1 MTLVKVC
8 GITRYQD
15 AELAL
20 ELGADALGFIF
31 AASPRRISPDAARS
45 LVARLGERTMALGPV
60 GVFVGA
66 HASPDWPL
74 AKPFVRALQAHG
86 EESPAFL
93 GGLTGITRIK
103 VFRIAGP
110 EDLEGI
116 EAYSSVADYFMLDTK
131 VNGVAGGTGRAF
143 EWGLLEGRTF
153 SRPIILAGGL
163 THENVGDA
171 IRRVRPFA
179 VDAASGTEESPG
191 KKDPVK
197 LKEFFAAVREA
208 DSY

>member
-8 GITRYQD
+8 GITRYED

-31 AASPRRISPDAARS
+31 AASPRRIAPDAARS
-45 LVARLGERTMALGPV
+45 LVARLGERAMRLGTV

-66 HASPDWPL
+66 HASADWPL
-74 AKPFVRALQAHG
+74 AQPFLRALQAHG
-86 EESPAFL
+86 EESPEFL

-103 VFRIAGP
+103 VFRIADS
-110 EDLEGI
+110 EDLAGI
-116 EAYSSVADYFMLDTK
+116 ESYASAADYFMLDTK

-143 EWGLLEGRTF
+143 DWGLLEGRTF

-163 THENVGDA
+163 TPQNVGDA

-179 VDAASGTEESPG
+179 VDAASCTEASPG
-191 KKDPVK
+191 KKDPSK
-197 LKEFFAAVREA
+197 LKEFFAAAREA
-208 DSY
+208 GGT